1 MDKLSHFADVLNSDM
16 SCYPLQLL
24 TEMCGLAGDAV
35 VEVTKSLEQ
44 YASCKP
50 AKLHIHVVR
59 TLSLKEL
66 MKCFDLAVKMGR
78 GELTGEEGKEKDVRE
93 GERDVPSET
102 MGPACQDEIVPL
114 SLKKNTN
121 ESTLFDLSQF

>member
-1 MDKLSHFADVLNSDM
+1 MT
-16 SCYPLQLL
+16 CYPLQLL
-24 TEMCGLAGDAV
+24 TDMCGLAGDAV

-50 AKLHIHVVR
+50 AKLHTHVVR

-66 MKCFDLAVKMGR
+66 MKCFDLAMKMGR

-93 GERDVPSET
+93 GERDVSSET
-102 MGPACQDEIVPL
+102 MGQDEIVPL

-121 ESTLFDLSQF
+121 ESTLFDLSEF